1 MVRWSGGQVVSSY
14 ADVCTPPAR
23 HPEINSSVRRWR
35 FQRRATLFT
44 TTKEGSIRNVM
55 MMVIIIDKLRI
66 MVIMIDKLRMILMS
80 IIRVVRRA
88 ERQTTL

>member
-1 MVRWSGGQVVSSY
+1 
-14 ADVCTPPAR
+14 
-23 HPEINSSVRRWR
+23 
-35 FQRRATLFT
+35 
-44 TTKEGSIRNVM
+44 M

-80 IIRVVRRA
+80 MIRVVRRA

>member
-1 MVRWSGGQVVSSY
+1 
-14 ADVCTPPAR
+14 
-23 HPEINSSVRRWR
+23 
-35 FQRRATLFT
+35 
-44 TTKEGSIRNVM
+44 M